1 MYDTEDYEYEAI
13 LQRMLDYVPDD
24 VDKRPGSII
33 YDALAPAAAEMAQ
46 MYIDM
51 SAGDDMYYADTA
63 SGEYLSRRTAEF
75 GVNREPA
82 TFAVR
87 QATFQDNARNGL
99 DVPIGSRFFIEDI
112 NYVVTEE
119 ISQGVFKVR
128 SETPGSIGNAPFG
141 AMLPVDYINNLATAI
156 LGDVLVPGE
165 DEETDEQ
172 LRDRYLTEI
181 NEQPFG
187 GNVADYRQKIRALD
201 GVASVKITP
210 VWQGGGTVKATIMA
224 TNYTPPS
231 ATLVTQIQEIVDPI
245 PFAGKGLGLA
255 PIGHTVTVT
264 GVSWLTIN
272 IASTLTLSPETT
284 IGQVQQDIEDAID
297 AYFLALRK
305 TWETDAPLIIR
316 VAQIEARIL
325 TVSGV
330 VDVMGTQLNGSTD
343 NLSLTGDQVPQK
355 GTVTLSE

>member
-13 LQRMLDYVPDD
+13 LQRMLDRVDD
-24 VDKRPGSII
+24 ATDKRPGSVI

-63 SGEYLSRRTAEF
+63 SGDYLSRRTAEF

-87 QATFQDNARNGL
+87 QATFLDGQGVL
-99 DVPIGSRFFIEDI
+99 MDVPIGSRLFIEDI
-112 NYVVTEE
+112 NYVVTEK
-119 ISQGVFKVR
+119 ISTGLFKVR
-128 SETPGSIGNAPFG
+128 SETAGAIGNAPFG
-141 AMLPVDYINNLATAI
+141 TMLAVDYVNNLSTAV

-165 DEETDEQ
+165 DEESDEN
-172 LRDRYLTEI
+172 LRDRYYTEI

-187 GNVADYRQKIRALD
+187 GNVADYRQKLRALD

-231 ATLVTQIQEIVDPI
+231 TALVAQVQEIVDPI
-245 PFAGKGLGLA
+245 PFAGQGIGLA

-272 IASTLTLSPETT
+272 ISSTLTLAPETT

-297 AYFLALRK
+297 AYFLALRQ

-343 NLSLTGDQVPQK
+343 NLSLTVDQVPQK